1 MCCSCICADVPVLA
15 KRSMGQFNFTSL
27 LRRSAAVRIATRGV
41 TLVVLAVTLVGVA
54 AYIQTHITTDS
65 LAVTTTV
72 IAVLVILEA
81 ALFIVVE
88 RIFKN
93 I

>member
-1 MCCSCICADVPVLA
+1 MSRCSPNAAC
-15 KRSMGQFNFTSL
+15 RFNFTSL

-65 LAVTTTV
+65 LAVITAV
-72 IAVLVILEA
+72 IAVPVILEA
-81 ALFIVVE
+81 ALFIVAE